1 MDENTSDQ
9 RPEDASS
16 GEAAAATEAP
26 PKEQAGPTKTGRTR
40 QLVIHPIMMAAF
52 PVLFLWAHNLT
63 ENVTWSDVR
72 TWLLAIVLIA
82 VALWGLGTLLFK
94 SAAKA
99 GLAVTI
105 LLLAFF
111 SYGYVSHAVETWRV
125 GGVRIGANRY
135 LMPVWALLTIGG
147 IVLAIRGGTWLRGL
161 TSGLNIV
168 ITGLVLLNIGQI
180 VLYQLGPAAGADAY
194 IAAGGVKLPAS
205 VVATPPT
212 HPRDVYYIVLDEYAG
227 AKTLQDEF
235 GFDNSQFAN
244 SLSSKGFYVA
254 PDSVTNYPRTELAVA
269 SSMNMRY
276 LNFLTAKMG
285 TDSGDTTPIAQMIK
299 YADIGTVMKELGY
312 DYIHI
317 GSWWKPTKES
327 PVADHNLTYGGLSEF
342 SRLMFGTSALTRFSG
357 DEFRH
362 AAWKTT
368 LYEFDQM
375 TKLQRYAAPRF
386 VFAHIL
392 CPHDPLVFGLDGHFV
407 SDAEEATRSKPQ
419 NYIDQLAWT
428 NRRVLQLVGDLLDTP
443 PAEQP
448 IIIIQSDEGP
458 YPGEPTMWEQEPD
471 PGIAQQKF
479 DILNA
484 YYFPGVPNTG
494 LYPTITPVNSF
505 RVLLNTYFSAGLA
518 VLPDRAY
525 TFADYHR
532 HLYDFRDVTGLV
544 QPLSDDEPTP
554 SPGASPTPS
563 AGDT

>member
-1 MDENTSDQ
+1 MDDTTSDQ
-9 RPEDASS
+9 GPEDAGSAS
-16 GEAAAATEAP
+16 PAPVSEAATADEEEGRA
-26 PKEQAGPTKTGRTR
+26 PTKRR
-40 QLVIHPIMMAAF
+40 PLVIHPIMMAAF
-52 PVLFLWAHNLT
+52 PVVFLWAHNLT

-72 TWLLAIVLIA
+72 SWLFATVLISA
-82 VALWGLGTLLFK
+82 VLWGIGTLIFK

-99 GLAVTI
+99 GLAVSI
-105 LLLAFF
+105 FLLMFF
-111 SYGYVSHAVETWRV
+111 SYGYISHFVEAWHV

-135 LMPVWALLTIGG
+135 LMPVWGLLTVAG
-147 IVLAIRGGTWLRGL
+147 IYLAVRGGTWLAGV
-161 TSGLNIV
+161 TTGLNVV
-168 ITGLVLLNIGQI
+168 ITALVLLNVGQI
-180 VLYQLGPAAGADAY
+180 VLYQLGPTAGTDDF
-194 IAAGGVKLPAS
+194 IAQGDVSLPAS
-205 VVATPPT
+205 VVSNAPA

-227 AKTLQDEF
+227 SKTLSDEF
-235 GFDNSQFAN
+235 GFDNSQFTN

-285 TDSGDTTPIAQMIK
+285 TNTGDTTPIAQMIK
-299 YADIGTVMKELGY
+299 YADIGTVMQQLGY
-312 DYIHI
+312 DYVHI

-327 PVADHNLTYGGLSEF
+327 PEADHNLTYGGLSEF

-375 TKLQRYAAPRF
+375 TQLEKYPAPRF

-419 NYIDQLAWT
+419 NYVNQLAWV
-428 NRRVLQLVGDLLDTP
+428 NRRVLQLVGDLLDRP
-443 PAEQP
+443 ESERP
-448 IIIIQSDEGP
+448 IIVIQSDEGP

-471 PGIAQQKF
+471 PGIAEQKF

-484 YYFPGVPNTG
+484 YYFPGVSQTG
-494 LYPTITPVNSF
+494 LYPTITPVNTF
-505 RVLLNTYFSAGLA
+505 RVLLDTYFRAGLGL
-518 VLPDRAY
+518 LPDRAY
-525 TFADYHR
+525 TFADYHK
-532 HLYDFRDVTGLV
+532 HLYDFNDVTRLV
-544 QPLSDDEPTP
+544 QPLSDESPSPSP
-554 SPGASPTPS
+554 SPGHT
-563 AGDT
+563 